1 MVGGSLCAILHAPGR
16 PSIHNAVF
24 WFREPHTGVGV
35 PLALTPISMAPR
47 LGCLVLLLPFVE
59 LFLLIQMGG
68 QLGATQTLIWVGV
81 SALLGVIILRT
92 QGVQTLARLQ
102 GALVAGGSPARALV
116 DGASLWMGGA
126 LLLVPG
132 PVTDLLGLVLIVPL
146 TRRFLQGWALA
157 RLMRGVRS
165 GAVRVSMMG
174 MDARAPTAGSNHS
187 SSLDDP
193 DERPPRPGEIIQP

>member
-1 MVGGSLCAILHAPGR
+1 VGGSLCAILHAPGR
-16 PSIHNAVF
+16 PSIHNADA

-35 PLALTPISMAPR
+35 PLALTLISMAPR
-47 LGCLVLLLPFVE
+47 LGCPVLLLPFVE

-68 QLGATQTLIWVGV
+68 QIGATQTVIWVGV
-81 SALLGVIILRT
+81 SALLGLTILRT

-102 GALVAGGSPARALV
+102 GALAGGGSPGRALV
-116 DGASLWMGGA
+116 DGASLWIGGA

-132 PVTDLLGLVLIVPL
+132 PVTDVLGLVLIFPL
-146 TRRFLQGWALA
+146 TRRLLQGWALA

-174 MDARAPTAGSNHS
+174 MDARTPSGGTHGSP
-187 SSLDDP
+187 LDDP
-193 DERPPRPGEIIQP
+193 DDRPPRPGEIIQP